1 MNARIGLLTLVLLM
15 IPLLAVAQHAPLA
28 VLMAQEGEVT
38 VMRGADAM
46 AGEFGMHL
54 DLGDEIRTG
63 LDSSADILFATG
75 QALQL
80 GANGSLIIQT
90 ATGSS
95 VGASPSNFASVDRLL
110 KLRGSQGTSAIGR
123 VRGGNSAEIIAVS
136 PRRSARLRARPVFR
150 WSGGSDSG
158 ELQVT
163 VEHGGEILWQGG
175 VTGATS
181 LEYPSDAPEFV
192 GGESYS
198 WRVKTID
205 PLALSA
211 AESQTAFFETLTDA
225 QESKL
230 DVTLASLSQAE
241 LGISTRAVMMAGVL
255 FDHGLVGEAIETI
268 DNAIEGSPDAAG
280 LESVRENLRGAYWP

>member
-1 MNARIGLLTLVLLM
+1 MNARAGLLTLALLTV
-15 IPLLAVAQHAPLA
+15 PVLAVAQVAPLA

-38 VMRGADAM
+38 VMRGAEAM
-46 AGEFGMHL
+46 NGEFGMHL

-63 LDSSADILFATG
+63 LDSRADILFATG

-80 GANGSLIIQT
+80 GASGTLIVQT
-90 ATGSS
+90 ATDGSG
-95 VGASPSNFASVDRLL
+95 GASPSNFASVDRLL
-110 KLRGSQGTSAIGR
+110 KLKGSQGTSAIGR

-136 PRRSARLRARPVFR
+136 PRRSARLRIRPVFR
-150 WSGGSDSG
+150 WSGGSDAG

-175 VTGATS
+175 VTDATS

-198 WRVKTID
+198 WRVKTVD
-205 PLALSA
+205 PLALST
-211 AESQTAFFETLTDA
+211 AESQTAFFDTLTEG
-225 QESKL
+225 QESEL
-230 DVTLASLSQAE
+230 EATLATMSQAE
-241 LGISTRAVMMAGVL
+241 VGMSTRAVMMAGVL
-255 FDHGLVGEAIETI
+255 FDHGLVDEAIETI
-268 DNAIEGSPDAAG
+268 DSAIEGDPDAAG

>member
-1 MNARIGLLTLVLLM
+1 MNARVGLLTLVLLM
-15 IPLLAVAQHAPLA
+15 IPLLAAAQDAPLA

-46 AGEFGMHL
+46 TGEFGMHL

-63 LDSSADILFATG
+63 LDSRADILFATG

-80 GANGSLIIQT
+80 GANGSLIVQT
-90 ATGSS
+90 ATGGSA
-95 VGASPSNFASVDRLL
+95 GASPSNFASVDRLL
-110 KLRGSQGTSAIGR
+110 KLRGSQGTSVIGR
-123 VRGGNSAEIIAVS
+123 VRGGSTAEIIAVS
-136 PRRSARLRARPVFR
+136 PRQIARLRARPVFR

-175 VTGATS
+175 VTGANS

-192 GGESYS
+192 GGESYP
-198 WRVKTID
+198 WRVKTND

-211 AESQTAFFETLTDA
+211 AESQTAFFEMLTDA
-225 QESKL
+225 QESEL
-230 DVTLASLSQAE
+230 DATLASLSQAE

-268 DNAIEGSPDAAG
+268 DSAIEGSPDAAG